1 MVRYWQRRSAY
12 TLFTIRYVRD
22 RIPRMIC
29 GDSSIAERLSFQMA
43 DGGAIPTSPLQ
54 FSIEVIDVHTAC
66 RLNALWHSRLPVI
79 DWSNVVRNRHSIC
92 FGARYNGDLHA
103 VAIWSSPVAANRMK
117 NGKQAL
123 ELRRFAIAP
132 SAPKNTG
139 SRMLSV
145 MRSLIRKTI
154 PDVSW
159 FVSYQDTEVHSGTIY
174 KAAGWKL
181 IGESAGVSWSNKNRI
196 RNKEQSMATKA
207 RWELQIRPT
216 IDEPIRA
223 SSTLNCNL
231 FMEDNQ

>member
-1 MVRYWQRRSAY
+1 
-12 TLFTIRYVRD
+12 
-22 RIPRMIC
+22 MIC

-66 RLNALWHSRLPVI
+66 RLNALWHSRLPII

-92 FGARYNGDLHA
+92 FGARFNGDLYA

-123 ELRRFAIAP
+123 ELRRFAISP
-132 SAPKNTG
+132 TSPKNTG

-145 MRSLIRKTI
+145 MRLLIQKAI

-159 FVSYQDTEVHSGTIY
+159 FVSYQDTEVHNGTIY

-207 RWELQIRPT
+207 RWELQIRPM
-216 IDEPIRA
+216 IDEPTTVNAIP
-223 SSTLNCNL
+223 NCSL
-231 FMEDNQ
+231 FAGDDK

>member
-1 MVRYWQRRSAY
+1 
-12 TLFTIRYVRD
+12 
-22 RIPRMIC
+22 MIC
-29 GDSSIAERLSFQMA
+29 GDSSIVDRLSFQMA

-66 RLNALWHSRLPVI
+66 RLNGLWHSRLPI
-79 DWSNVVRNRHSIC
+79 IEWSNVVRNRHSIC
-92 FGARYNGDLHA
+92 FGARYNGDLYA

-132 SAPKNTG
+132 NAPKNTG

-145 MRSLIRKTI
+145 MKLVIKNQI

-159 FVSYQDTEVHSGTIY
+159 FVSYQDTEVHDGTIY
-174 KAAGWKL
+174 KAAGWTL
-181 IGESAGVSWSNKNRI
+181 VGESAGLSWSNKTRV

-216 IDEPIRA
+216 LTQLDKIT
-223 SSTLNCNL
+223 SSDACDL
-231 FMEDNQ
+231 FGSIEL

>member
-1 MVRYWQRRSAY
+1 
-12 TLFTIRYVRD
+12 
-22 RIPRMIC
+22 MIC
-29 GDSSIAERLSFQMA
+29 GDSSIADRLSLQIA

-66 RLNALWHSRLPVI
+66 RLNGLWHSRLPI
-79 DWSNVVRNRHSIC
+79 IEWSNVVRNRHAIC
-92 FGARYNGDLHA
+92 FGARYNGDLYA

-132 SAPKNTG
+132 NAPKNTG

-145 MRSLIRKTI
+145 MKLVIKNQI

-159 FVSYQDTEVHSGTIY
+159 FVSYQDTEVHTGTIY
-174 KAAGWKL
+174 KASGWTL
-181 IGESAGVSWSNKNRI
+181 VGEAAGVSWSNKSRV

-207 RWELQIRPT
+207 RWELQIRPPLT
-216 IDEPIRA
+216 EIVKTDL
-223 SSTLNCNL
+223 SNNCNL
-231 FMEDNQ
+231 FGSIKL